1 MSQTDKDLVLRY
13 YELVDQRRF
22 DEAATMLAPDV
33 VGYFGAAAPTRT
45 RDAFCDV
52 VKAIYTV
59 FPDIVH
65 EFREV
70 IAGDGQVVTAGTW
83 TGTHR
88 ETFQG
93 IAPTGRQVRVT
104 VIHIDRVVDGLIVEH
119 WGVADSLN
127 LLRQLEDGSGLQAPG
142 SGQTLRG

>member
-1 MSQTDKDLVLRY
+1 MSQADKNLVLRY
-13 YELVDQRRF
+13 YELVDAHRF
-22 DEAATMLAPDV
+22 DEAAVMLAPDV
-33 VGYFGAAAPTRT
+33 IGYFGAAPPTRT
-45 RDAFCDV
+45 REEFCDV

-70 IAGDGQVVTAGTW
+70 IAEAGQVVTAGIW

-88 ETFQG
+88 EPFQG
-93 IAPTGRQVRVT
+93 IAATGARVQVT
-104 VIHIDRVVDGLIVEH
+104 VIHIDRVAGGLITEH

-127 LLRQLEDGSGLQAPG
+127 LLRQLEGAAGSGPQAPG
-142 SGQTLRG
+142 IRTK

>member
-1 MSQTDKDLVLRY
+1 MSQADKALVLRY
-13 YELVDQRRF
+13 YELVDTHRF
-22 DEAATMLAPDV
+22 DEAAALLAPDV
-33 VGYFGAAAPTRT
+33 TGYFGAAPPTRT
-45 RDAFCDV
+45 REEFCQV

-70 IAGDGQVVTAGTW
+70 IAEDGQVVTAGTW

-88 ETFQG
+88 EPFQG
-93 IAPTGRQVRVT
+93 IAATGRRVHVP
-104 VIHIDRVVDGLIVEH
+104 VIHIDRVVDGLIAEH

-127 LLRQLEDGSGLQAPG
+127 LLRQLEGK
-142 SGQTLRG
+142 

>member
-1 MSQTDKDLVLRY
+1 MSQADKNLVLRY
-13 YELVDQRRF
+13 YELVDAHRF
-22 DEAATMLAPDV
+22 DEAADLLAPDV
-33 VGYFGAAAPTRT
+33 TGYFGAAPPTRT
-45 RDAFCDV
+45 REEFCGV

-70 IAGDGQVVTAGTW
+70 IAEAGQVVTAGIW

-88 ETFQG
+88 EPFQG
-93 IAPTGRQVRVT
+93 IAATSKRVQVT
-104 VIHIDRVVDGLIVEH
+104 VIHIDRVVGGLITEH

-127 LLRQLEDGSGLQAPG
+127 LLRQLEGTAGSGLRAAG
-142 SGQTLRG
+142 FRTE